1 MDIEPTT
8 PCPASRANNPTDFVS
23 LRQLGRPAGCW
34 LLSIRS
40 RCSNSKGEKQKMRG
54 TLRVPLIFCARRIK
68 LQLIIYSEIFD
79 LRRMW
84 NNFLAKIVKYCSV
97 VAMWNEICPHSRQRI
112 FHICK
117 ANISQRSYFTCPK
130 GKFRWKKHLLSQVLF
145 SGSPCWTWTNDSLI
159 NSQVLYRLS

>member
-1 MDIEPTT
+1 
-8 PCPASRANNPTDFVS
+8 
-23 LRQLGRPAGCW
+23 
-34 LLSIRS
+34 
-40 RCSNSKGEKQKMRG
+40 MRG

-130 GKFRWKKHLLSQVLF
+130 GKFRWKKHLPKQVLF
-145 SGSPCWTWTNDSLI
+145 SGSPLWGYVEPSASLGGMQLS
-159 NSQVLYRLS
+159 NELHAPSLSALLYYSEAKSRYENPWVGMQNNLYSNE